1 VVVEELYIMGLAIGP
16 PEYDAP
22 LIVHA
27 YAVKTLQTAAEY
39 LEPIAGRRAKVA
51 NRISSVDHV
60 ELSQRRWAHIAWERP
75 HSASSRPVVEIRGC
89 LVAERGD
96 HEVGV

>member
-16 PEYDAP
+16 PEYDTP

-27 YAVKTLQTAAEY
+27 YAVKTLQPPAEY

-51 NRISSVDHV
+51 KHVGSVDHV

-75 HSASSRPVVEIRGC
+75 HPASSRPVVEVRGY

-96 HEVGV
+96 HKVEA